1 MLLLFAKQC
10 LHPAQH
16 MFEFLRLCA
25 DIAALASR
33 YLVLCT
39 PCLFL
44 TTAMECTRR
53 YLQAQRAVKPTMAVG
68 EGNCCLMGLGVHSS
82 IVLSLWIV
90 GFKCIAAASSAARSQ
105 AYNGRR

>member
-1 MLLLFAKQC
+1 LF
-10 LHPAQH
+10 P
-16 MFEFLRLCA
+16 A

-33 YLVLCT
+33 YLALCT

-68 EGNCCLMGLGVHSS
+68 EASSCYHAAPQQLGVSYLIMYSTQRYLQAQH
-82 IVLSLWIV
+82 IVKFTMAV
-90 GFKCIAAASSAARSQ
+90 GKASSC
-105 AYNGRR
+105 